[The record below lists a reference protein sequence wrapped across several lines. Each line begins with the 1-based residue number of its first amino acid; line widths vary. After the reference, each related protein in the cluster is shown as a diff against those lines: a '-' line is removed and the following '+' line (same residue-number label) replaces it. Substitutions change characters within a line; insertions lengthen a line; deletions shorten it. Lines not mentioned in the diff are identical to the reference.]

1 MQEETGTE
9 FQGLCPCF
17 FGCISAWSRV
27 LFFDIDFLLWYYK
40 TIPCRMALY
49 VRTERSKEL

>member
-1 MQEETGTE
+1 MQEKTGTE